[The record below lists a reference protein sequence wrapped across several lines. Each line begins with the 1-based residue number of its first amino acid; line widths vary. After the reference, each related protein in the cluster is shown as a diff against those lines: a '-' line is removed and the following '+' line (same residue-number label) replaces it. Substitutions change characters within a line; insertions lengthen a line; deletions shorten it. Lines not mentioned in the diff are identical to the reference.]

1 MTSDRFRFHN
11 NNKERGNTGETP
23 GKHRGNT
30 GERKIK
36 YNDMTSDWYFIR
48 SFVIYLVGKD
58 RGKTYV
64 IKVRGDKFI
73 RYVIPHRGITGEVP
87 RCFPDL
93 FLTVYGHFLIYNFV
107 PKALCNMGP
116 GVSMCLS
123 LNYIYSGWSFSSFA
137 YLQCAKI
144 VHICSYP
151 MRVFTESPN
160 DITFLHIII
169 CKPHIRVKWIRSL

>member
-1 MTSDRFRFHN
+1 MTLFFWQRLWSGTT
-11 NNKERGNTGETP
+11 KQ
-23 GKHRGNT
+23 
-30 GERKIK
+30 
-36 YNDMTSDWYFIR
+36 
-48 SFVIYLVGKD
+48 
-58 RGKTYV
+58 KTNHE
-64 IKVRGDKFI
+64 II
-73 RYVIPHRGITGEVP
+73 
-87 RCFPDL
+87 
-93 FLTVYGHFLIYNFV
+93 FV

-123 LNYIYSGWSFSSFA
+123 LNYIHSGWSFNSFA